1 MKNIKFN
8 KRFVNLSNQYK
19 IIFLSSFFSFLLIFL
34 RLFFL
39 QVINNE
45 TYKKMSDQNR
55 IRLIATEPIR
65 GKILDKNGN
74 VLVRSKLNYS
84 LIIKPQFVSEN
95 IWQKYKYSIANLLS
109 LDIEKLD
116 LKYNNGL
123 KNKKY
128 SINLV
133 NNLSVDQ
140 IIKFKEN
147 QENFFGIEILRKV
160 KRDYPYKTLGAH
172 ALGYTSAITNSEFK
186 ILSKKGYRLNDLIG
200 RTGVEAAYEKYL
212 RGEWGGEMIEVNS
225 NDIVQKS
232 LGVKP
237 SKKGEDV
244 TLTIDL
250 SLQKISEEVL
260 KDKKGGAVVVMDPRD
275 GAIRAIASKP
285 TFDLNFFTKD
295 FKPEKEYNDLFYS
308 KSKPLFSRALNA
320 YDPGSVW
327 KIVTALAGMESGKF
341 PPSTQLQTFPCIVY
355 GSQCFREH
363 NDEGFGTIGYED
375 ALRVSSNT
383 FFYQIGDGV
392 GVDEINRISK
402 ILGFNKL
409 SGIEIGDQEDQ
420 GLIASSEWAKKGRG
434 WGRPGETPWL
444 PEDIASMSIGQFV
457 VQTTPIQI
465 ARAYAVIANGGYL
478 VTPHLSKLG
487 KDNLRYK
494 RPMKVDI
501 DPQHLQVIKNG
512 LSKVV
517 QSGTGVSINYGSNNF
532 PPISGKTGTAE
543 DALGGPDHA
552 WFVCFAPSE
561 NSELLIVAFAE
572 NTPGGG
578 SVHALPMAKK
588 ILEEWHKNN
597 KN

>member
-1 MKNIKFN
+1 
-8 KRFVNLSNQYK
+8 
-19 IIFLSSFFSFLLIFL
+19 
-34 RLFFL
+34 
-39 QVINNE
+39 
-45 TYKKMSDQNR
+45 MSDQNR

-109 LDIEKLD
+109 LDVEKLD
-116 LKYNNGL
+116 LKYKNAL

-434 WGRPGETPWL
+434 WGKPGETPWL

>member
-1 MKNIKFN
+1 MKNNIFN
-8 KRFVNLSNQYK
+8 KKLVQLNNQFV
-19 IIFLSSFFSFLLIFL
+19 IILILSSFAFLLIFL

-39 QVINNE
+39 QVINNQ
-45 TYKKMSDQNR
+45 TFKKMSDQNR

-65 GKILDKNGN
+65 GKILDKNGE
-74 VLVRSKLNYS
+74 LLASSKLEYS
-84 LIIKPQFVSEN
+84 LIIKPQFLTETK
-95 IWQKYKYSIANLLS
+95 WQEYKYSLANFLNLE
-109 LDIEKLD
+109 IEKLD
-116 LKYNNGL
+116 LKYYDGINNQ
-123 KNKKY
+123 KY
-128 SINLV
+128 SITLV
-133 NNLSVDQ
+133 DNLSVEQ

-147 QENFFGIEILRKV
+147 EDNFLGIEILRKV

-172 ALGYTSAITNSEFK
+172 AIGYTSAITNLEYE

-200 RTGVEAAYEKYL
+200 RTGVEAAYENYL
-212 RGEWGGEMIEVNS
+212 RGEWGGEMIEVNA
-225 NDIVQKS
+225 NGNVQKS
-232 LGVKP
+232 LGIKP
-237 SKKGEDV
+237 SKKGKDI

-250 SLQKISEEVL
+250 SLQKVAEKVL
-260 KDKKGGAVVVMDPRD
+260 QDKKGGAVIVMDPRD

-285 TFDLNFFTKD
+285 TFNLNFFTKD
-295 FKPEKEYNDLFYS
+295 FKPEKEYNELFFS
-308 KSKPLFSRALNA
+308 DSKPLFNRALNA

-341 PPSTQLQTFPCIVY
+341 PPNTTLQTAPCLVY

-363 NDEGFGTIGYED
+363 NDEGFGAIGYED

-383 FFYQIGDGV
+383 FFYQIGYGV

-402 ILGFNKL
+402 ILGFTKL
-409 SGIEIGDQEDQ
+409 SGIEIGDQEDR
-420 GLIASSEWAKKGRG
+420 GLIASSEWAENGRG
-434 WGRPGETPWL
+434 WGKPGKTPWV

-457 VQTTPIQI
+457 VQTTPMQI

-478 VTPHLSKLG
+478 VTPYLSKLG
-487 KDNLRYK
+487 KENTSYK
-494 RPMKVDI
+494 QPIKVDI
-501 DPQHLQVIKNG
+501 DPKHLQVIRNG

-517 QSGTGVSINYGSNNF
+517 QSGTGVSMNYGSYNF

-561 NSELLIVAFAE
+561 NSELLVVAFAE

-588 ILEEWHKNN
+588 ILEEWHKINN
-597 KN
+597 

>member
-1 MKNIKFN
+1 MKNNKFN
-8 KRFVNLSNQYK
+8 KKLVQLNNQH
-19 IIFLSSFFSFLLIFL
+19 IIILILSSFAFLLIFL

-39 QVINNE
+39 QVINNQSF
-45 TYKKMSDQNR
+45 KKMSDQNR

-65 GKILDKNGN
+65 GKILDKNGE
-74 VLVRSKLNYS
+74 LLASSKLEYS
-84 LIIKPQFVSEN
+84 LIIKPQFLTETK
-95 IWQKYKYSIANLLS
+95 WQEYKYSLANFLNLE
-109 LDIEKLD
+109 IEKLD
-116 LKYNNGL
+116 LKYYDGINNQ
-123 KNKKY
+123 KY
-128 SINLV
+128 SITLV
-133 NNLSVDQ
+133 DNLSVEQ

-147 QENFFGIEILRKV
+147 EDNFLGIEILRKV

-172 ALGYTSAITNSEFK
+172 AIGYTSAITNLEYE

-200 RTGVEAAYEKYL
+200 RTGVEAAYENYL
-212 RGEWGGEMIEVNS
+212 RGEWGGEMIEVNA
-225 NDIVQKS
+225 NGNVQKS
-232 LGVKP
+232 LGIKP
-237 SKKGEDV
+237 SKKGKDI

-250 SLQKISEEVL
+250 SLQKVAEKVL
-260 KDKKGGAVVVMDPRD
+260 QDKKGGAVIVMDPRD

-285 TFDLNFFTKD
+285 TFNLNFFTKD
-295 FKPEKEYNDLFYS
+295 FKPEKEYNELFFS
-308 KSKPLFSRALNA
+308 DSKPLFNRALNA

-341 PPSTQLQTFPCIVY
+341 PPNTILQTAPCLVY

-363 NDEGFGTIGYED
+363 NDEGFGAIGYED

-383 FFYQIGDGV
+383 FFYQIGYGV

-402 ILGFNKL
+402 ILGFTKL
-409 SGIEIGDQEDQ
+409 SGIEIGDQEDR
-420 GLIASSEWAKKGRG
+420 GLIASSKWAENGRG
-434 WGRPGETPWL
+434 WGKPGKTPWV

-457 VQTTPIQI
+457 VQTTPMQI

-478 VTPHLSKLG
+478 VTPYLSKLG
-487 KDNLRYK
+487 KENASYK
-494 RPMKVDI
+494 QPIKVDI
-501 DPQHLQVIKNG
+501 DPKHLQVIRNG

-517 QSGTGVSINYGSNNF
+517 QSGTGVSINYGSSNF

-572 NTPGGG
+572 NSPGGG

-588 ILEEWHKNN
+588 ILEAWYKINN
-597 KN
+597 

>member
-133 NNLSVDQ
+133 NNLSVNQ

-434 WGRPGETPWL
+434 WGKPGETPWL

>member
-116 LKYNNGL
+116 LKYKNGL

-434 WGRPGETPWL
+434 WGKPGETPWL

>member
-8 KRFVNLSNQYK
+8 KKFVQLNNQYT
-19 IIFLSSFFSFLLIFL
+19 IILFFSAVAFLLIFL

-45 TYKKMSDQNR
+45 SFKKMSDQNR
-55 IRLIATEPIR
+55 IRLIAKEPIR
-65 GKILDKNGN
+65 GKILDKNGE

-84 LIIKPQFVSEN
+84 LIIKPQFVSKTT
-95 IWQKYKYSIANLLS
+95 WQKYKYSIADLLNLKTKQLN
-109 LDIEKLD
+109 
-116 LKYNNGL
+116 LKYENGV

-133 NNLSVDQ
+133 DNLSVEQ

-147 QENFFGIEILRKV
+147 EDKFLGIEILRTV

-186 ILSKKGYRLNDLIG
+186 ILSRKGYRLNDLIG
-200 RTGVEAAYEKYL
+200 RTGVEAAYENYL
-212 RGEWGGEMIEVNS
+212 RGEWGGEMIEVNA
-225 NDIVQKS
+225 NGIVQKS
-232 LGVKP
+232 LGIKP
-237 SKKGEDV
+237 PKKGKDI

-250 SLQKISEEVL
+250 SLQKIAEEVL
-260 KDKKGGAVVVMDPRD
+260 QDKKGGAVIVMDPRD
-275 GAIRAIASKP
+275 GAIRAIASRP

-295 FKPEKEYNDLFYS
+295 FKPEKEYNNLFFS
-308 KSKPLFSRALNA
+308 DSKPLFNRALNA

-327 KIVTALAGMESGKF
+327 KIVTALAGMESGSF
-341 PPSTQLQTFPCIVY
+341 PAETKLQTLPCIVY

-363 NDEGFGTIGYED
+363 NDEGFGSIGYED

-383 FFYQIGDGV
+383 FFYQIGYGV

-402 ILGFNKL
+402 ILGFTEL
-409 SGIEIGDQEDQ
+409 SGIEIGDQEDR
-420 GLIASSEWAKKGRG
+420 GLIASSEWARNGRG
-434 WGRPGETPWL
+434 WGKPGKTPWL

-478 VTPHLSKLG
+478 VTPHLSKLA
-487 KDNLRYK
+487 KENISYK
-494 RPMKVDI
+494 HPVKVDI
-501 DPQHLQVIKNG
+501 KPENLKVIRDG
-512 LSKVV
+512 LSKVI
-517 QSGTGVSINYGSNNF
+517 QSGTGVSINYGSNNL

-543 DALGGPDHA
+543 DALGGTDHA
-552 WFVCFAPSE
+552 WFVCYAPSDD
-561 NSELLIVAFAE
+561 SEILIVAFAE

-578 SVHALPMAKK
+578 SVHALPMAKS
-588 ILEEWHKNN
+588 ILEEWHKKNN
-597 KN
+597 

>member
-1 MKNIKFN
+1 LKNIKFN

-74 VLVRSKLNYS
+74 VLARSKLNYS

-116 LKYNNGL
+116 LKYKNAL

-200 RTGVEAAYEKYL
+200 RTGIEAAYEKYL

-434 WGRPGETPWL
+434 WGKPGETPWL

>member
-1 MKNIKFN
+1 LKNIKFN
-8 KRFVNLSNQYK
+8 KKAVHLNNQYL
-19 IIFLSSFFSFLLIFL
+19 IILLLSSLAFFLIFF

-39 QVINNE
+39 QVLNKEIF
-45 TYKKMSDQNR
+45 KKMSDQNR

-65 GKILDKNGN
+65 GKILDKNGEI
-74 VLVRSKLNYS
+74 LVRSKLNYT
-84 LIIKPQFVSEN
+84 LIIKPQFIN
-95 IWQKYKYSIANLLS
+95 DTIWQKYKYSIANLLN
-109 LDIEKLD
+109 LQIDKLD
-116 LKYNNGL
+116 LIYKKGV

-128 SINLV
+128 SISLV
-133 NNLSVDQ
+133 DNLSVSQ

-147 QENFFGIEILRKV
+147 EDKFLGIEILRKV
-160 KRDYPYKTLGAH
+160 KRDYPHKTLGAH
-172 ALGYTSAITNSEFK
+172 ALGYTSAITNSEFEF
-186 ILSKKGYRLNDLIG
+186 LSKKGYRVNDLIG
-200 RTGVEAAYEKYL
+200 RTGVEAVYENYL
-212 RGEWGGEMIEVNS
+212 RGDWGGEMIEVNA
-225 NDIVQKS
+225 NGVVQKS
-232 LGVKP
+232 LGIKP
-237 SKKGEDV
+237 SKKGKDI

-250 SLQKISEEVL
+250 SLQKIAEEVL
-260 KDKKGGAVVVMDPRD
+260 KDKKGGAVIVMDPRD

-285 TFDLNFFTKD
+285 TFDLNFFTQD
-295 FKPEKEYNDLFYS
+295 FKPEKEYNDLFFS
-308 KSKPLFSRALNA
+308 ESKPLFNRALNA

-341 PPSTQLQTFPCIVY
+341 PPNTILQTFPCINY

-363 NDEGFGTIGYED
+363 NDEGFGPIGYED
-375 ALRVSSNT
+375 ALKVSSNT

-409 SGIEIGDQEDQ
+409 SGIEIGDQEDR
-420 GLIASSEWAKKGRG
+420 GLIASSQWARNGRG
-434 WGRPGETPWL
+434 WGKPGKTPWL
-444 PEDIASMSIGQFV
+444 PEDIASMSIGQMV

-478 VTPHLSKLG
+478 VTPHLSKLA
-487 KDNLRYK
+487 KENLTFK
-494 RPMKVDI
+494 QPIKVDI
-501 DPQHLQVIKNG
+501 DPKHLKVIRKG

-578 SVHALPMAKK
+578 ATHALPMAKK
-588 ILEEWHKNN
+588 ILEIWHKKNN
-597 KN
+597 

>member
-1 MKNIKFN
+1 MKNNKFN
-8 KRFVNLSNQYK
+8 KKLVQLNNQH
-19 IIFLSSFFSFLLIFL
+19 IIILILSSFAFLLIFL

-39 QVINNE
+39 QVINNQ
-45 TYKKMSDQNR
+45 TFKKMSDQNR
-55 IRLIATEPIR
+55 IRLIATKPIR
-65 GKILDKNGN
+65 GKILDKNGE
-74 VLVRSKLNYS
+74 LLASSKLEYS
-84 LIIKPQFVSEN
+84 LIIKPQFLTETK
-95 IWQKYKYSIANLLS
+95 WQEYKYSLANFLNLE
-109 LDIEKLD
+109 IEKLD
-116 LKYNNGL
+116 LKYYDGINNQ
-123 KNKKY
+123 KY
-128 SINLV
+128 SITLV
-133 NNLSVDQ
+133 DNLSVEQ

-147 QENFFGIEILRKV
+147 EDNFLGIEILRKV

-172 ALGYTSAITNSEFK
+172 AIGYTSAITNLEYE

-200 RTGVEAAYEKYL
+200 RTGVEAAYENYL
-212 RGEWGGEMIEVNS
+212 RGEWGGEMIEVNA
-225 NDIVQKS
+225 NGNVQKS
-232 LGVKP
+232 LGIKP
-237 SKKGEDV
+237 SKKGKDI

-250 SLQKISEEVL
+250 SLQKVAEKVL
-260 KDKKGGAVVVMDPRD
+260 QDKKGGAVIVMDPRD

-285 TFDLNFFTKD
+285 TFNLNFFTKD
-295 FKPEKEYNDLFYS
+295 FKPEKEYNELFFS
-308 KSKPLFSRALNA
+308 DSKPLFNRALNA

-341 PPSTQLQTFPCIVY
+341 PPNTILQTAPCIVY

-363 NDEGFGTIGYED
+363 NDEGFGAIGYED

-383 FFYQIGDGV
+383 FFYQIGYGV

-402 ILGFNKL
+402 ILGFTKL
-409 SGIEIGDQEDQ
+409 SGIEIGDQEDR
-420 GLIASSEWAKKGRG
+420 GLIASSKWAENGRG
-434 WGRPGETPWL
+434 WGKPGKTPWV

-457 VQTTPIQI
+457 VQTTPMQI

-478 VTPHLSKLG
+478 VTPYLSKLG
-487 KDNLRYK
+487 KENASYK
-494 RPMKVDI
+494 QPIKVDI
-501 DPQHLQVIKNG
+501 DPKHLQVIRNG

-517 QSGTGVSINYGSNNF
+517 QSGTGVSMNYGSYNF

-561 NSELLIVAFAE
+561 NSELLVVAFAE

-588 ILEEWHKNN
+588 ILEEWHKINN
-597 KN
+597 

>member
-1 MKNIKFN
+1 MKNNKFTRKVVQLN
-8 KRFVNLSNQYK
+8 NQH
-19 IIFLSSFFSFLLIFL
+19 IIILISSSFAFLLIFL

-39 QVINNE
+39 QVIN
-45 TYKKMSDQNR
+45 TQSFKKMSDQNR

-65 GKILDKNGN
+65 GKILDKNGE
-74 VLVRSKLNYS
+74 VLVSSKLEYS
-84 LIIKPQFVSEN
+84 LLIKPQFVSETN
-95 IWQKYKYSIANLLS
+95 WQEYKYSLANLLN
-109 LDIEKLD
+109 LQIEKLD
-116 LKYNNGL
+116 FKYYNGI
-123 KNKKY
+123 NKQKY

-133 NNLSVDQ
+133 DNLSVEQ

-147 QENFFGIEILRKV
+147 EDNFLGIEILRKV

-172 ALGYTSAITNSEFK
+172 ALGYTSAITNSEYE

-200 RTGVEAAYEKYL
+200 RTGVEAAYEDYL
-212 RGEWGGEMIEVNS
+212 RGEWGGEMIEVNA
-225 NDIVQKS
+225 NGNFQQS
-232 LGVKP
+232 LGIKT
-237 SKKGEDV
+237 SKKGKDV

-250 SLQKISEEVL
+250 SLQKVAEKVL
-260 KDKKGGAVVVMDPRD
+260 QDKKGGAVIVMDPRD

-285 TFDLNFFTKD
+285 TFNLNFFTKD
-295 FKPEKEYNDLFYS
+295 IKPEKEYNELFFS
-308 KSKPLFSRALNA
+308 DSKPLFNRALNA

-341 PPSTQLQTFPCIVY
+341 PPNTILQTAPCIVY

-363 NDEGFGTIGYED
+363 NDKGFGAIGYED

-383 FFYQIGDGV
+383 FFYQIGYGV

-402 ILGFNKL
+402 ILGFTKL
-409 SGIEIGDQEDQ
+409 SGIEIGDQEDR
-420 GLIASSEWAKKGRG
+420 GLIANSEWAENGRG
-434 WGRPGETPWL
+434 WGKPGKTPWV

-457 VQTTPIQI
+457 VQTTPMQI

-478 VTPHLSKLG
+478 VTPYLSKLG
-487 KDNLRYK
+487 KENSSYK
-494 RPMKVDI
+494 QPIKVDI
-501 DPQHLQVIKNG
+501 DPKHLQVIRNG
-512 LSKVV
+512 LSKVI
-517 QSGTGVSINYGSNNF
+517 QSGTGVSMNYGSYNF

-543 DALGGPDHA
+543 DALGGSDHA

-561 NSELLIVAFAE
+561 NSELLVVAFAE

-588 ILEEWHKNN
+588 ILEEWHTIKN
-597 KN
+597 